1 MRSVKSFHALSSA
14 YKCISQL
21 KHTGSK
27 HRIMLHLGE
36 QRAGEGVKQYVLGP
50 NNLFIET
57 LPSMS
62 DCNSLLQAV
71 TERKRD

>member
-36 QRAGEGVKQYVLGP
+36 QRGKGSNSMFLGQ
-50 NNLFIET
+50 II
-57 LPSMS
+57 
-62 DCNSLLQAV
+62 SLLKLYRA
-71 TERKRD
+71 